1 MVETALSE
9 ESPRGAAP
17 PVPERSARRRAPGV
31 TRAAEEI
38 GIVFVEDD
46 VSVRES
52 LTETLQLAGFDVC
65 AFESAEA
72 ALRHV
77 SRDFRGIVVSDV
89 RLPGMDGLALM
100 REVIRRDPGLPVV
113 LITGHGDV
121 PMAVQAIR
129 EGAYDFIEKPFP
141 PQRLVE
147 AVSRAIEKRALRIE
161 VETLRQQ
168 LAGRRG
174 VDDLLLGHSPGMQ
187 LVRRQILAVADTGA
201 DVLVVGE
208 TGTGKELVARCLHDG
223 SKRRAAHFVA
233 INCGGI
239 PESLFESE
247 IFGHEAGAFTG
258 AAKRR
263 VGKIEHANGGTLFL
277 DEIESMPLAYQVK
290 LLRTLQDRHIERLGS
305 NDTVPVD
312 FRVVAAAKSD
322 LRQLSEQGK
331 FRSDLYYRLSVA
343 LIHLPPLRERRED
356 IPLLFENFV
365 QQAAVRYGRE
375 APPVDQ
381 EQMRQLMMHD
391 WPGNV
396 RELRN
401 AADRLVLGLLRTID
415 DATRPVEGPQSLS
428 MQMDMIEKAL
438 LEQALRLHE
447 GRPKLV
453 YTALDIAKK
462 TFYDKVHRHGIDLSQ
477 FRRGADEVEG
487 DAAP

>member
-1 MVETALSE
+1 MVEIAVGNDVAGRVAGRRAS
-9 ESPRGAAP
+9 GAARGGQEFQ
-17 PVPERSARRRAPGV
+17 V
-31 TRAAEEI
+31 
-38 GIVFVEDD
+38 VFVEDD

-52 LTETLQLAGFDVC
+52 LTETLQLAGFDIC
-65 AFESAEA
+65 AFDSAEA

-77 SRDFRGIVVSDV
+77 GRGFKGIVVSDV

-100 REVIRRDPGLPVV
+100 RELIKLDPGLPVV

-121 PMAVQAIR
+121 PMAVQAMR

-141 PQRLVE
+141 PQRLIE

-161 VETLRQQ
+161 VDALRQQ

-174 VDDLLLGHSPGMQ
+174 VDAVLLGSSPGILQ
-187 LVRRQILAVADTGA
+187 VRRQILAVADTGA

-208 TGTGKELVARCLHDG
+208 TGTGKELVARCLHD
-223 SKRRAAHFVA
+223 SSRRSAAHFVA

-263 VGKIEHANGGTLFL
+263 VGKIEHAHGGTLFL
-277 DEIESMPLAYQVK
+277 DEIESMPLSYQVK
-290 LLRTLQDRHIERLGS
+290 LLRTLQDRRIERLGS
-305 NDTVPVD
+305 NDTVEVD

-322 LRQLSEQGK
+322 LRQLSDQGK

-365 QQAAVRYGRE
+365 LQAALRYGRE
-375 APPVDQ
+375 APPIPQ

-401 AADRLVLGLLRTID
+401 AADRMVLGLLRNID
-415 DATRPVEGPQSLS
+415 DATRPPEGPQSLS
-428 MQMDMIEKAL
+428 TQMDMIEKAL
-438 LEQALRLHE
+438 LEQALRLHD
-447 GRPKLV
+447 GRPKQV

-477 FRRGADEVEG
+477 FRRGTETEGDG
-487 DAAP
+487 DAAA

>member
-1 MVETALSE
+1 MRDE
-9 ESPRGAAP
+9 
-17 PVPERSARRRAPGV
+17 VPERAASRRRAPGV
-31 TRAAEEI
+31 PRVADEFK
-38 GIVFVEDD
+38 IVFVEDD

-52 LTETLQLAGFDVC
+52 LTETLQLAGFDIC
-65 AFESAEA
+65 AFESAEQ

-77 SRDFRGIVVSDV
+77 SRAFKGIVVSDV

-100 REVIRRDPGLPVV
+100 REVIQLDPGLPVV

-121 PMAVQAIR
+121 PMAVQAMR

-141 PQRLVE
+141 PQRLIE

-161 VETLRQQ
+161 VDALRQQ

-174 VDDLLLGHSPGMQ
+174 VEAVLLGSSPGIEQ
-187 LVRRQILAVADTGA
+187 VRRQILAVADTGA

-208 TGTGKELVARCLHDG
+208 TGTGKELVARCLHDC
-223 SKRRAAHFVA
+223 SRRRAANFVA

-277 DEIESMPLAYQVK
+277 DEIESMPLSYQVK
-290 LLRTLQDRHIERLGS
+290 LLRTLQDRRIERLGS
-305 NDTVPVD
+305 NDSVPVD
-312 FRVVAAAKSD
+312 FRVVAAAKTD
-322 LRQLSEQGK
+322 LRQASDQGK

-365 QQAAVRYGRE
+365 QQAALRYCRE
-375 APPVDQ
+375 VPPVPQ
-381 EQMRQLMMHD
+381 EQLRQLMLHD

-401 AADRLVLGLLRTID
+401 AADRMVLGLLRTLD
-415 DATRPVEGPQSLS
+415 EATRPPEGPQALS
-428 MQMDMIEKAL
+428 VQMDMIEKAL
-438 LEQALRLHE
+438 LEQALRLHD
-447 GRPKLV
+447 GRPKQV

-477 FRRGADEVEG
+477 FRRGGEAEG
-487 DAAP
+487 EADAAP

>member
-1 MVETALSE
+1 MVQMAVGNDSAGRAAGRRA
-9 ESPRGAAP
+9 SAAARGAQDFQ
-17 PVPERSARRRAPGV
+17 V
-31 TRAAEEI
+31 
-38 GIVFVEDD
+38 VFVEDD
-46 VSVRES
+46 ASVRES
-52 LTETLQLAGFDVC
+52 LTETLQLAGFDIC
-65 AFESAEA
+65 AFDAAEA

-77 SRDFRGIVVSDV
+77 GRGFKGIVVTDV
-89 RLPGMDGLALM
+89 RLPGMDGLTLM
-100 REVIRRDPGLPVV
+100 RELIQLDPGLPVV

-121 PMAVQAIR
+121 PMAVQAMR

-141 PQRLVE
+141 PQRLTE

-161 VETLRQQ
+161 VDALRQQ

-174 VDDLLLGHSPGMQ
+174 VDAVLLGSSPGILQ
-187 LVRRQILAVADTGA
+187 VRRQILAVADTGA

-208 TGTGKELVARCLHDG
+208 TGTGKELVARCLHD
-223 SKRRAAHFVA
+223 SSRRSAANFVA

-277 DEIESMPLAYQVK
+277 DEIESMPLSYQVK
-290 LLRTLQDRHIERLGS
+290 LLRTLQDRRIERLGS
-305 NDTVPVD
+305 NDTVEVD

-322 LRQLSEQGK
+322 LKQLSDQGK

-365 QQAAVRYGRE
+365 LQAALRYGRE
-375 APPVDQ
+375 APPIPQ

-401 AADRLVLGLLRTID
+401 AADRMVLGLLRTID
-415 DATRPVEGPQSLS
+415 DATRPPEGPQSLS
-428 MQMDMIEKAL
+428 VQMDMIEKAL
-438 LEQALRLHE
+438 LEQALRLHD
-447 GRPKLV
+447 GRPKQV

-477 FRRGADEVEG
+477 FRRGAEAEG
-487 DAAP
+487 EGEPSP

>member
-1 MVETALSE
+1 MTA
-9 ESPRGAAP
+9 PATTGRRP
-17 PVPERSARRRAPGV
+17 PGVPRSASDYQV
-31 TRAAEEI
+31 
-38 GIVFVEDD
+38 VFVEDD
-46 VSVRES
+46 ASVRDS
-52 LTETLQLAGFDVC
+52 LTETLQLAGFDTR

-77 SRDFRGIVVSDV
+77 GRSFKGIVVSDV

-100 REVIRRDPGLPVV
+100 REVIQLDPHLPVV

-121 PMAVQAIR
+121 PMAVQAMR

-141 PQRLVE
+141 PQRLIE

-161 VETLRQQ
+161 LDALRQQ

-174 VDDLLLGHSPGMQ
+174 VDAVLLGSSTGMQ

-208 TGTGKELVARCLHDG
+208 TGTGKELVARCLHDC
-223 SKRRAAHFVA
+223 SPRQAANFVA
-233 INCGGI
+233 LNCGGI

-258 AAKRR
+258 AARRR
-263 VGKIEHANGGTLFL
+263 VGKIEHAHGGTLFL
-277 DEIESMPLAYQVK
+277 DEIESMPLSYQVK
-290 LLRTLQDRHIERLGS
+290 LLRTLQDRRIERLGS

-322 LRQLSEQGK
+322 LRQLSEQGE

-365 QQAAVRYGRE
+365 LQAALRYGRE
-375 APPVDQ
+375 APAVTQ
-381 EQMRQLMMHD
+381 EQLRQLMLHD

-401 AADRLVLGLLRTID
+401 AADRLVLGLLRTVD
-415 DATRPVEGPQSLS
+415 EATRPPEGPQPLAQ
-428 MQMDMIEKAL
+428 QMDMIEKAL
-438 LEQALRLHE
+438 LEQALRQHE
-447 GRPKLV
+447 GRPKPV

-477 FRRGADEVEG
+477 FRGGADGEPEPSG
-487 DAAP
+487 